1 MDATWWLC
9 LCPVIS
15 HFFVIAFFA
24 SLFCGLDDVASRSPA
39 AWKRMEF
46 LTAILGTHPFVIA
59 RVFRRS
65 IYFVSAFLCA
75 MTIDITTPSPPE
87 IGKFI
92 SKALGQHYRTHVTFC
107 ICAWIHVSARLIAE
121 GNWFLVGTVSSL
133 SMASVFE
140 FMVVASSMDSL
151 VLARLVMAQSTVVA
165 VILLFQG
172 YFLQAGVSFIPFLPA
187 IYAMHN
193 SLDKLYH
200 YMPLA
205 SVSSFEVG
213 TEKRSKTGGQNQ
225 NVANTTQ
232 MAIKV
237 TNTVDVSATVAEK
250 GLASVEDK
258 CVVDLKYFEEGE
270 GFCGSKSNAGC
281 GD

>member
-46 LTAILGTHPFVIA
+46 LTAIL
-59 RVFRRS
+59 
-65 IYFVSAFLCA
+65 
-75 MTIDITTPSPPE
+75 
-87 IGKFI
+87 
-92 SKALGQHYRTHVTFC
+92 
-107 ICAWIHVSARLIAE
+107 AE